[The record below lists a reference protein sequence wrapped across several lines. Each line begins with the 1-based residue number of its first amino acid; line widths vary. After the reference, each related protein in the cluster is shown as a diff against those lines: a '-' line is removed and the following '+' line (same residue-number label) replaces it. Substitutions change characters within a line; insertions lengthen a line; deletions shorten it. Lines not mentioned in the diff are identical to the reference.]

1 MTVGNPVRLIIQF
14 MIPMFLGN
22 VFQQFYN
29 IVDSIV
35 AGQFIGVDALAAI
48 GSTGSLMF
56 FVTGWLNGLSSGFAI
71 IVAQRFGAKKYE
83 DMRHFVAMS
92 IYLMMGFAVAMT
104 IGFLVFNIPILRLM
118 NSPAE
123 LMDDVAGY
131 MGIIYA
137 GLLVTAAYNTL
148 AAFLRA
154 LGDSKSPLYFLVISA
169 GINVV
174 LDVVLIRFAGMGVE
188 GCAYAT
194 VIAQAVSAICCLIY
208 IIKRYPIL
216 HLKKENFRLQQ
227 GDYSALFQNNNDTMF
242 DSVKFGV
249 AIVTD
254 KDFEA
259 LNQVKL
265 QYNYAWVYDK
275 KPETEKKEKKMAE
288 DLMEDMTGVVTLESF
303 VPQFQNQ
310 SICFTGD
317 DMGSDRAMMV
327 MLLYIVMAILAFVFG
342 ITISNTIRKEAGVI
356 GTLRA
361 SGYTRRELI
370 IHYMSL
376 PVVIT
381 LIGALVGN
389 ILGYTLL
396 KQVCAGMY
404 YGSYSLPTYVTIWNA
419 EAFWMTTVV
428 PVIIMLTINY
438 GILYYK
444 LRLSPLKFIRRDLS
458 SRKQKRAVYL
468 STKLG
473 IFRRFRLRVIFQN
486 ISNYLVLFVGI
497 IFANL
502 LL

>member
-154 LGDSKSPLYFLVISA
+154 LGDSKSPLYFLIISA

-174 LDVVLIRFAGMGVE
+174 LDVVLIRFAGMGVD

-194 VIAQAVSAICCLIY
+194 VIAQAVSAICCLVY

-227 GDYSALFQNNNDTMF
+227 GSFGRLLSLGIPMGLQFSITAIGTIIVQSAVNIYGATYMAGFSAAGKIQNIIGMVAVSMGATIATYVGQNRGADRMDRVKQGVKYSWIMLLIWSGIEMLLVYLGGKYFTYLFISPSQTDVIQVSVTYFRTVFWAYPFLCTIFVFRNALQGMGYGL
-242 DSVKFGV
+242 VPMLGGV
-249 AIVTD
+249 FELVARATIVLLVAGRTSFAGVCLAD
-254 KDFEA
+254 PMAWIAA
-259 LNQVKL
+259 LIPLIPYYFYVMK
-265 QYNYAWVYDK
+265 YR
-275 KPETEKKEKKMAE
+275 
-288 DLMEDMTGVVTLESF
+288 
-303 VPQFQNQ
+303 QNQ
-310 SICFTGD
+310 S
-317 DMGSDRAMMV
+317 
-327 MLLYIVMAILAFVFG
+327 Y
-342 ITISNTIRKEAGVI
+342 
-356 GTLRA
+356 
-361 SGYTRRELI
+361 
-370 IHYMSL
+370 
-376 PVVIT
+376 
-381 LIGALVGN
+381 N
-389 ILGYTLL
+389 I
-396 KQVCAGMY
+396 K
-404 YGSYSLPTYVTIWNA
+404 
-419 EAFWMTTVV
+419 
-428 PVIIMLTINY
+428 
-438 GILYYK
+438 
-444 LRLSPLKFIRRDLS
+444 
-458 SRKQKRAVYL
+458 
-468 STKLG
+468 
-473 IFRRFRLRVIFQN
+473 
-486 ISNYLVLFVGI
+486 
-497 IFANL
+497 
-502 LL
+502 